1 MAVGDWPLAVGL
13 YSPVPNPHIPPMT
26 QRQLNTAVAH
36 VTGESRR
43 CIADLGFNLA
53 DPLVAAYDPEPYFDP
68 EFDNYLDWDR
78 VEEDRIVMLP

>member
-1 MAVGDWPLAVGL
+1 
-13 YSPVPNPHIPPMT
+13 MT
-26 QRQLNTAVAH
+26 QRQLNIAVAH

-68 EFDNYLDWDR
+68 EFDSYLDWDR